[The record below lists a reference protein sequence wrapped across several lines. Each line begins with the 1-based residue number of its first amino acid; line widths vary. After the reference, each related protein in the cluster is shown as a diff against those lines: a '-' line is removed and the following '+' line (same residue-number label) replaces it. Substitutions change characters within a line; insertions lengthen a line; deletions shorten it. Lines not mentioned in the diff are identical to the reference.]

1 MRDPM
6 EMVAVFL
13 GSGVSLLALYAGWL
27 GVRWLRRRL
36 EPPKLP
42 EGEALESL
50 HERLVRLEE
59 TEHRLAEVEERLDF
73 TERMLAESRPGS
85 LLPRVEES

>member
-1 MRDPM
+1 MHDPM

-13 GSGVSLLALYAGWL
+13 GSGISLLALYAGWL

-42 EGEALESL
+42 EGEVLESL
-50 HERLVRLEE
+50 HDRLARLEE

-73 TERMLAESRPGS
+73 TERMLAEGRAPAA
-85 LLPRVEES
+85 LPRGE